1 VETIPK
7 TKSHEFNHFSVE
19 VPIKVRKASKEDLYK
34 LEWYGQ
40 FIHYRYLFRRSY
52 KEQAKGKRLLLV
64 ADSADYPIARLFLQ
78 FRGNNKHMANGF
90 SRAYLYSFCVM
101 EMFRGRGIGSRLLD
115 AAEHLL
121 YRKNFRIATIAV
133 AKDNPRAL
141 QLYLR
146 RGYRKF
152 AEEEGKWEYKDH
164 RGRLCQVHEPC
175 WLLEKRL

>member
-1 VETIPK
+1 METLPEARP
-7 TKSHEFNHFSVE
+7 HDLCHFSVE
-19 VPIKVRKASKEDLYK
+19 LPITIHKASAEDLRK

-40 FIHYRYLFRRSY
+40 FIHYRNLFRRSY
-52 KEQAKGKRLLLV
+52 KDQTKGRRLLLV
-64 ADSADYPIARLFLQ
+64 ADSGDYPIARLFLQ
-78 FRGNNKHMANGF
+78 FRGQNKHMANGS

-121 YRKNFRIATIAV
+121 TRRNFRIATIAV

-146 RGYRKF
+146 RGYSKF
-152 AEEEGKWEYKDH
+152 GEEQGKWEYKDH